1 MYVPGTRGEGGGGGG
16 GDGGDGDDGG
26 GGGEKEWLRTRKKP
40 SSQLLGPEH
49 SRVQSVPLVTV
60 PLVTVLGQ
68 LNVASKPWHVDSP
81 EHCRMHAV
89 APAQSTWS
97 EAL

>member
-1 MYVPGTRGEGGGGGG
+1 M
-16 GDGGDGDDGG
+16 
-26 GGGEKEWLRTRKKP
+26 RTRKKP
-40 SSQLLGPEH
+40 SSQLLRPEH
-49 SRVQSVPLVTV
+49 SRVQLVTV

-68 LNVASKPWHVDSP
+68 LNVASKSWHVDSP